1 MKRTLV
7 APLLLCSLLSG
18 AAVHATTY
26 KMMSD
31 DHLADAS
38 PAIAQVRVTAVEPSP
53 VAGMPSTDYLVEIE
67 KLVKGFVP
75 GSTLVVRV
83 PGGRGADGLGL
94 KIWGAPAF
102 RAGERALLFLA
113 PHAEDGTYR
122 VVQMMLGAFHVVDKG
137 GRRFAIR
144 DLSEAQELVGAAGGS
159 TLRPGTDK
167 VRELSGFVR
176 WLEDRTIGRTRAAD
190 YLAAAPDA
198 GALEGNYTFLLPE
211 DGIAIRWF
219 RFDTGASVRWRV
231 HQAGQAGISPSLAL
245 SSLGV
250 ATGIWNDDSSSN
262 INYGVDGTTSAS
274 NGLGRSDDVNTIL
287 FNDPS
292 DQVQGSFDCDSG
304 GVIAAGGPFF
314 FNSTREYRGVRYHE
328 AVEADIVTND
338 GTDCFF
344 SNDPKTVEEI
354 FGHELGHT
362 LGLGHS
368 KERQALMYANAHAD
382 GRGASLNPD
391 DRAAIAVL
399 YGDGST
405 PPPPPPPPPSG
416 LKAPTQVVARIL
428 SSTKVGLTWKD
439 NATVEEKILVERK
452 RIGGTWRQVLE
463 LPPNTTTATVVG
475 LTPGK
480 PFAFRLRTKKGTAF
494 SPYSE
499 TVRTA
504 NLPTR

>member
-1 MKRTLV
+1 MKRFAV
-7 APLLLCSLLSG
+7 AALCLCPLLSNV
-18 AAVHATTY
+18 AAHATTY

-31 DHLADAS
+31 DHLADAA

-53 VAGMPSTDYLVEIE
+53 AAGMPSTDYLVEIE

-83 PGGRGADGLGL
+83 PGGIGADGLGL

-102 RAGERALLFLA
+102 RTGERALLFLA

-122 VVQMMLGAFHVVDKG
+122 VVQMMLGAFHVVEKG
-137 GRRFAIR
+137 GRRFALR
-144 DLSEAQELVGAAGGS
+144 DLSEAQELVGK
-159 TLRPGTDK
+159 PGTSKLLPGSDR
-167 VRELSGFVR
+167 VRELGSFMR
-176 WLEDRTIGRTRAAD
+176 WLEDRAAGRERAAD
-190 YLAAAPDA
+190 YLAALPG
-198 GALEGNYTFLLPE
+198 GARESDFTFLLPE

-219 RFDTGASVRWRV
+219 RFDTGLAVHWRV
-231 HQAGQAGISPSLAL
+231 HQAAQPGIPLSLAL
-245 SSLGV
+245 ASLGV
-250 ATGIWNDDSSSN
+250 ATGVWNGDPSSN
-262 INYGVDGTTSAS
+262 INYVVDGTTSAS
-274 NGLGRSDDVNTIL
+274 NGLGRSDDTNTIL

-292 DQVQGSFDCDSG
+292 DQVQGSFDCDTG

-314 FNSTREYRGVRYHE
+314 FSSTREYNGTRYHE
-328 AVEADIVTND
+328 AVEADVVTND

-344 SNDPKTVEEI
+344 NSDAKTVEEI

-368 KERQALMYANAHAD
+368 KERQALMFASAHAD

-391 DRAAIAVL
+391 DRAGIAVL

-405 PPPPPPPPPSG
+405 PPPPPPPPPPG
-416 LKAPTQVVARIL
+416 LKAPSHVVATIL
-428 SSTKVGLTWKD
+428 SSTKVKLTWTD
-439 NATVEEKILVERK
+439 NATVEDQILVERK
-452 RIGGTWRQVLE
+452 RIGGSWRQVLA
-463 LPPNTTTATVVG
+463 LPANTTTATVTG

-480 PFAFRLRTKKGTAF
+480 PFAFRLRAKKGTAF

-504 NLPTR
+504 NLPAH

>member
-1 MKRTLV
+1 MKRIAV
-7 APLLLCSLLSG
+7 AALLLLSSV
-18 AAVHATTY
+18 ASRATTY

-31 DHLADAS
+31 DHLADAAS
-38 PAIAQVRVTAVEPSP
+38 AIAQVRVTAVEPSP
-53 VAGMPSTDYLVEIE
+53 AVGMPSTDYLVEIE

-83 PGGRGADGLGL
+83 PGGIGADGLGL

-102 RAGERALLFLA
+102 RTGERALLFLA
-113 PHAEDGTYR
+113 PHDEDGTYR
-122 VVQMMLGAFHVVDKG
+122 VVQMMLGAFHVVEKG
-137 GRRFAIR
+137 GRRFALR
-144 DLSEAQELVGAAGGS
+144 DLSEAQELVGKAGGS
-159 TLRPGTDK
+159 TLRPGIDR
-167 VRELSGFVR
+167 VRELSGFTR
-176 WLEDRTIGRTRAAD
+176 WLEDRAAGRTRAAD
-190 YLAAAPDA
+190 YLATAPV
-198 GALEGNYTFLLPE
+198 GALESNFTFLLPE
-211 DGIAIRWF
+211 DGFAIRWF
-219 RFDTGASVRWRV
+219 RFDTGLSVRWRV
-231 HQAGQAGISPSLAL
+231 NQSGQAGVPVSLAL

-250 ATGIWNDDSSSN
+250 AVGVWNDDSSSN

-274 NGLGRSDDVNTIL
+274 NGLGRSDDISTIL

-292 DQVQGSFDCDSG
+292 DQVQGSFDCDTG

-314 FNSTREYRGVRYHE
+314 FDSTREYRGVRYHE

-344 SNDPKTVEEI
+344 NGDAKTVEEI

-368 KERQALMYANAHAD
+368 SERQALMFANAHAD

-391 DRAAIAVL
+391 DRAGIAVL

-405 PPPPPPPPPSG
+405 PPPPPPPPPG
-416 LKAPTQVVARIL
+416 LKTPTHVVAMIL
-428 SSTKVGLTWKD
+428 NSTKVKLTWTD
-439 NATVEEKILVERK
+439 NSTVEEQVLVERK
-452 RIGGTWRQVLE
+452 RIGGSWRQVLA
-463 LPPNTTTATVVG
+463 LPANSVTATVTG

-480 PFAFRLRTKKGTAF
+480 PYAFRLRVKKGTAF

-504 NLPTR
+504 NLPAH

>member
-1 MKRTLV
+1 MKRIAV
-7 APLLLCSLLSG
+7 AALCLCPLLSNL
-18 AAVHATTY
+18 AAHATTY

-31 DHLADAS
+31 DHLADAAS
-38 PAIAQVRVTAVEPSP
+38 AIAQVRVTAVEPSP
-53 VAGMPSTDYLVEIE
+53 VAGMPSTDYLVQIE
-67 KLVKGFVP
+67 RLVKGFVP

-83 PGGRGADGLGL
+83 PGGIGADGLGL

-102 RAGERALLFLA
+102 RRGERALLFLA

-144 DLSEAQELVGAAGGS
+144 DLSEAQELVGKSGASELLPGS
-159 TLRPGTDK
+159 DR
-167 VRELSGFVR
+167 VRELGGFLR
-176 WLEDRTIGRTRAAD
+176 WLEDRAAGRPRAAD
-190 YLAAAPDA
+190 YLAAAPGA
-198 GALEGNYTFLLPE
+198 GALEGNFTFLLPE

-219 RFDTGASVRWRV
+219 RFDTGQSVRWRV
-231 HQAGQAGISPSLAL
+231 HQAGQPGIPVGLAVA
-245 SSLGV
+245 SLGV
-250 ATGIWNDDSSSN
+250 ATGVWNDDTSSN
-262 INYGVDGTTSAS
+262 INYGVDGTTSAG
-274 NGLGRSDDVNTIL
+274 NGLGRSDDTNTIL

-292 DQVQGSFDCDSG
+292 DQVQGSFDCDTG

-314 FNSTREYRGVRYHE
+314 FDSTREYRGVRYHE

-344 SNDPKTVEEI
+344 SSNAKIVEEI

-368 KERQALMYANAHAD
+368 RERQALMFANAHAD

-391 DRAAIAVL
+391 DRAGIAVL

-405 PPPPPPPPPSG
+405 PPPPPPPPPPG
-416 LKAPTQVVARIL
+416 LKAPSKLVAQIL
-428 SSTKVGLTWKD
+428 SSTKVKLTWKD
-439 NATVEEKILVERK
+439 NATIEEKFLVERK
-452 RIGGTWRQVLE
+452 RIGGSWRQVLE
-463 LPPNTTTATVVG
+463 LPPNSTTATVAG
-475 LTPGK
+475 LTPSK
-480 PFAFRLRTKKGTAF
+480 PYAFRVRVKKGTDF

-504 NLPTR
+504 NLPAH